1 MTSAERLGIPD
12 NENQAFACQPGRPEG
27 AWVTQ
32 TLGGVRPVSGAQTP
46 LQTLMCAWQCQGTS
60 CP

>member
-46 LQTLMCAWQCQGTS
+46 LQTLMCA
-60 CP
+60 